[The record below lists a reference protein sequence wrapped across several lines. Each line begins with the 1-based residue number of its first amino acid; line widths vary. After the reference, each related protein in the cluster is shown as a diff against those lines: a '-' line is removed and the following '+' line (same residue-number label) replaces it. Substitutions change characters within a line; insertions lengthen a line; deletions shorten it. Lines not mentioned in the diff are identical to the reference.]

1 VRVILF
7 ETIDDLVV
15 RHLQA
20 GPIDWWAA
28 ATRAPFDRIGFLAAF
43 SGAGRR
49 LGRGF
54 VDEAAQL
61 PTTLAEQGLLALGRP
76 WADLGRICMLLS
88 LPARTPFTELQPLAA
103 EAYRTGD
110 LAEKQAVLRALA
122 FLPEPLAFLE
132 IAADGARSNALA
144 IAEAITCDNPYPV
157 KYFSEDA
164 LNQMTMKALF
174 NALPLSRIVG
184 LTARMNADLIR
195 MARDYGKERRAA
207 RRSISQDLAMLEQEG
222 RAL

>member
-15 RHLQA
+15 RHLNG
-20 GPIDWWAA
+20 GPLDWWTAE
-28 ATRAPFDRIGFLAAF
+28 TSGPFERIRFLAAF

-49 LGRGF
+49 LGRGI
-54 VDEAAQL
+54 VDEGAQL
-61 PTTLAEQGLLALGRP
+61 PTTLVDENLFVLGRP
-76 WADLGRICMLLS
+76 WAELGRIGMLLS
-88 LPARTPFTELQPLAA
+88 LVGRSAAGELQPVVA

-110 LAEKQAVLRALA
+110 LNEKQAVLRALS
-122 FLPEPLAFLE
+122 FLPAPEAYLE
-132 IAADGARSNALA
+132 IAADGARSNALS
-144 IAEAITCDNPYPV
+144 IAEAITCDNPYPA
-157 KYFSEDA
+157 KYFSQDA

-174 NALPLSRIVG
+174 NGLPLARFWG
-184 LTARMNADLIR
+184 LPQRMNADLVR

-207 RRSISQDLAMLEQEG
+207 GRSISQDLAMLEQEG

>member
-7 ETIDDLVV
+7 ETIDELVV
-15 RHLQA
+15 RHLQG
-20 GPIDWWAA
+20 GPLQWWAA
-28 ATRAPFDRIGFLAAF
+28 ATRGSFDRIRFLAAF

-49 LGRGF
+49 FGRGLW
-54 VDEAAQL
+54 DEALLMPA
-61 PTTLAEQGLLALGRP
+61 TFTEQGFLAVGRP
-76 WADLGRICMLLS
+76 WAELGRVGMLLS
-88 LPARTPFTELQPLAA
+88 LPGRMPSKDLQTLVA

-110 LAEKQAVLRALA
+110 LGEKQAVLRALA
-122 FLPEPLAFLE
+122 FLPEPLEYLE

-144 IAEAITCDNPYPV
+144 IAEAITCDNPYPA

-174 NALPLSRIVG
+174 NALPLSRFVG
-184 LTARMNADLIR
+184 LPQRMNADLIR

-207 RRSISQDLAMLEQEG
+207 GRSISQDLAMLEQEG
-222 RAL
+222 PAL